1 MSSQVKSR
9 RLIIENGELKMN
21 MTQLRQKIDHQ
32 LNSLSPQWLI
42 LISNFL
48 DSIQILTHRGELPDI
63 EPTAIKRNKHAQD
76 LLKHANTWQGNDL
89 DECLDFVVE
98 TRSETQF

>member
-1 MSSQVKSR
+1 
-9 RLIIENGELKMN
+9 MN

-32 LNSLSPQWLI
+32 LNSLSPKWLI

-48 DSIQILTHRGELPDI
+48 DSIQNLTNANELLDA
-63 EPTAIKRNKHAQD
+63 EPTSIKRNKRAQN
-76 LLKHANTWQGNDL
+76 LLKYANTWQGNDL
-89 DECLDFVVE
+89 EECLDFVVE

>member
-1 MSSQVKSR
+1 
-9 RLIIENGELKMN
+9 MN

-32 LNSLSPQWLI
+32 LNSLSPQWLV

-48 DSIQILTHRGELPDI
+48 DSIQTLTNAGEFPDT
-63 EPTAIKRNKHAQD
+63 ELTSIKRNKHAQD
-76 LLKHANTWQGNDL
+76 LLKYANTWNGNDL
-89 DECLDFVVE
+89 EECLEFAVE